1 MSSKAGFVGHEMG
14 IKKTHKIKTKKEEAI
29 VFI

>member
-1 MSSKAGFVGHEMG
+1 MFAKAGFVGHEMG

-29 VFI
+29 VFK

>member
-1 MSSKAGFVGHEMG
+1 MSPKAGFVGHEMG
-14 IKKTHKIKTKKEEAI
+14 IKKTHKIKKEKGKAI